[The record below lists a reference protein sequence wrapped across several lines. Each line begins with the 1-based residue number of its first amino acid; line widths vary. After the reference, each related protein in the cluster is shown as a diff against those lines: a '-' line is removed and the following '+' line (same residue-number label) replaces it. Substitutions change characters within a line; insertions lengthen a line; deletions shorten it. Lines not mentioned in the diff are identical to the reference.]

1 MSIFYIQK
9 ESFQDNVSLIKRLNY
24 IRETPATCP
33 DLIHTVYVSKRF
45 TFDEFIL
52 VKKCHLSSDNNTIAG
67 RCFFEFIISLK
78 EEESYYLRN
87 FSDCVKEIDKFFAN
101 FMNGHYQLISAIH
114 INTDNL
120 HAHIIM
126 NNIDFITGKRLQ
138 IRLSELYL
146 IRMEINRIL
155 TVFGFSQVMN
165 FFTNKAD
172 LVTHQLTG

>member
-1 MSIFYIQK
+1 
-9 ESFQDNVSLIKRLNY
+9 
-24 IRETPATCP
+24 
-33 DLIHTVYVSKRF
+33 
-45 TFDEFIL
+45 
-52 VKKCHLSSDNNTIAG
+52 
-67 RCFFEFIISLK
+67 
-78 EEESYYLRN
+78 LRN